1 VNARYP
7 NVVQTIFKMHFT
19 WRNIMTLRIALPI
32 AGLALIAGCAST
44 GPAPSDTAEN
54 SSAAIR
60 AAEEV
65 GATHSPDAALHLQL
79 AKEQFEHAG
88 MLPQRDKEW
97 AERLLLRAQADAELA
112 LALARSESEKNA
124 ALGAIDKVKKLKE
137 SAVQ

>member
-1 VNARYP
+1 MTVRSVSNEFQ
-7 NVVQTIFKMHFT
+7 NGLH

-32 AGLALIAGCAST
+32 AGLSLIAACAST
-44 GPAPSDTAEN
+44 GPTPSDTAEN

-97 AERLLLRAQADAELA
+97 ADRLLLRAQVDAELA
-112 LALARSESEKNA
+112 LALARSESEKSA